1 MKKTNFLY
9 ASVIMMACA
18 FGIQSC
24 TVEDNPA
31 PQPVQEPEP
40 VIVEETF
47 IYDFEAAFNA
57 GENPTN
63 FNGNQNNG
71 QGFYG
76 WEKADKTDSKRNDY
90 KGYEWAEGSVLP
102 EVCHVW
108 RRSDRINGNIKNG
121 GLFCPNDR
129 EFAIDGLL
137 EGALVQITYDPG
149 VKEEKEDEVINLYDA
164 AFYNCE
170 GTFGKDA
177 KKEKTADCTKAE
189 LGTAVGAGGLV
200 YGDGSV
206 NNYADLSGYSKM
218 VVAVTAGTPRML
230 FNRDIDNGQCSG
242 TESESH
248 LIDNTNADCMTWASK
263 YFKADT
269 LENAVIITV
278 DLALMVQEKGFAH
291 LHAIKNNWG
300 APDLVIGSITLV
312 STKTVV
318 TPLDNKL
325 LWAIG
330 DGSSTEGLGVR
341 ATAEIDG
348 VEAVTGETEI
358 ASGASIKV
366 KSVTPAENG
375 TGYIVV
381 KVKKGMIIKKI
392 VITNFIEQKDE

>member
-137 EGALVQITYDPG
+137 EGALVQITYDAPEKADQTSLKDIPFGGWSAWVGGELTNPFDPTWNEG
-149 VKEEKEDEVINLYDA
+149 VSD
-164 AFYNCE
+164 
-170 GTFGKDA
+170 
-177 KKEKTADCTKAE
+177 
-189 LGTAVGAGGLV
+189 GLP
-200 YGDGSV
+200 YGDGNV
-206 NNYADLSGYSKM
+206 NAYADLSEYAKLI
-218 VVAVTAGTPRML
+218 VVATEGTPRML
-230 FNRDIDNGQCSG
+230 FNRDADGGQCS
-242 TESESH
+242 ENEAESH
-248 LIDNTNADCMTWASK
+248 LIDNTNAGCMTWAAK
-263 YFKADT
+263 YFSSKPG
-269 LENAVIITV
+269 ENEGETIWTV
-278 DLALMVQEKGFAH
+278 DLAQMVKDKGYAH
-291 LHAIKNNWG
+291 LHAIKGGNW
-300 APDLVIGSITLV
+300 ANC
-312 STKTVV
+312 TVTSMKV
-318 TPLDNKL
+318 EGYPYKEKL

-348 VEAVTGETEI
+348 VEAVPGQTEI
-358 ASGASIKV
+358 ASEANIRV
-366 KSVTPAENG
+366 KTITPADNG

>member
-57 GENPTN
+57 GENPTK

-76 WEKADKTDSKRNDY
+76 WEKAEKTDSKRNDY

-108 RRSDRINGNIKNG
+108 RRTDHINGNIKNG
-121 GLFCPNDR
+121 GLYCPNDR

-149 VKEEKEDEVINLYDA
+149 VKEEKEDEVTNLLDVPFQAWTAFVNGDPTGVSGRFESHIN
-164 AFYNCE
+164 E
-170 GTFGKDA
+170 
-177 KKEKTADCTKAE
+177 
-189 LGTAVGAGGLV
+189 AVAGGGAA
-200 YGDGSV
+200 YGDGAV
-206 NNYADLSGYSKM
+206 IDYADLSAYEKLIITTS
-218 VVAVTAGTPRML
+218 AGTARML

-248 LIDNTNADCMTWASK
+248 LIDNTNAECMTWASK
-263 YFKADT
+263 YFKNDT
-269 LENAVIITV
+269 VENNVIITV
-278 DLALMVQEKGFAH
+278 DLALMVKEKGYAH
-291 LHAIKNNWG
+291 LHVIKANWG
-300 APDLVIGSITLV
+300 QDLVLTSATLV
-312 STKTVV
+312 SKKTVV
-318 TPLDNKL
+318 TPLDSKL

-348 VEAVTGETEI
+348 VEAVPGQTEI
-358 ASGASIKV
+358 ASEANIRV
-366 KSVTPAENG
+366 KTITPADNG

>member
-9 ASVIMMACA
+9 ASAIMMACA

-149 VKEEKEDEVINLYDA
+149 VKEVSVETTSALNEVPFYD
-164 AFYNCE
+164 CE
-170 GTFGKDA
+170 GTYGKDA
-177 KKEKTADCTKAE
+177 KKEKTANFAWTIGESTD
-189 LGTAVGAGGLV
+189 LP

-206 NNYADLSGYSKM
+206 INFADLSGYTKLI
-218 VVAVTAGTPRML
+218 VTTTEGTPRFL
-230 FNRDIDNGQCSG
+230 FNRDVQEGQWN
-242 TESESH
+242 ENEADSH
-248 LIDNTNADCMTWASK
+248 LIDNTKGGWSAK
-263 YFKADT
+263 YFTSEEKDGVT
-269 LENAVIITV
+269 TWTV
-278 DLALMVQEKGFAH
+278 DLALLVQEKGFAH
-291 LHAIKNNWG
+291 LHCIKGGNW
-300 APDLVIGSITLV
+300 VNCTVTSITLV
-312 STKTVV
+312 GTKKETE
-318 TPLDNKL
+318 PLDSKL